1 MPTPDHSNGAPCWI
15 DLMTSD
21 TEKAKAFYG
30 ELFGWTFET
39 GDQEKYGGYIMAA
52 KNGKSVAGMMQKDVS
67 MAGMPDLWSTYLR
80 SEDAQPPW
88 QAAAQHGGQVYVAP
102 MDVPDQ
108 GRMAMIA
115 DATGASIGVWE
126 PGAMKGY
133 GLAAE
138 PGTPAWHEL
147 HTKEYGA
154 AVKFYQD
161 VFGWN
166 TDVMSGTPDFRYTTL
181 GAGDA
186 AKAGIMDAAGYLP
199 AEVPSNWQVY
209 FARCGHG
216 RRDRKGGRHG
226 RPGGRRAGRQPVR
239 PGGHPGG
246 PHRRHV
252 QDRGG
257 NRAPARAPRR
267 GHLSPG
273 RTSRKLRKNFGKSF
287 LKLPPGIP
295 ASRFKGGYWP
305 VFFCHARRPPRR
317 AGSN

>member
-52 KNGKSVAGMMQKDVS
+52 KNGKPVAGMMQKDLT

-80 SEDAQPPW
+80 SDNAATTV
-88 QAAAQHGGQVYVAP
+88 QAAAEHGGQVYLAP

-108 GRMAMIA
+108 GRMAMVA

-147 HTKEYGA
+147 HTKDYGA
-154 AVKFYQD
+154 AVKFYED

-166 TDVMSGTPDFRYTTL
+166 TDVMSDTPDFRYTTL

-186 AKAGIMDAAGYLP
+186 AKAGIMDASGYLP

-209 FARCGHG
+209 FAVADTDAAIDTAVAMGARVVDGPDDTPFG
-216 RRDRKGGRHG
+216 RVATLADPTGAMFKIV
-226 RPGGRRAGRQPVR
+226 AET
-239 PGGHPGG
+239 
-246 PHRRHV
+246 
-252 QDRGG
+252 
-257 NRAPARAPRR
+257 APA
-267 GHLSPG
+267 
-273 RTSRKLRKNFGKSF
+273 
-287 LKLPPGIP
+287 
-295 ASRFKGGYWP
+295 GGG
-305 VFFCHARRPPRR
+305 AA
-317 AGSN
+317 AGGM